1 MTFEWKHPK
10 YYKELARIRQEEE
23 EKEKAKEE
31 DGKQWDEKSESEK
44 I

>member
-10 YYKELARIRQEEE
+10 YYKELARIRKEEE

-31 DGKQWDEKSESEK
+31 DGKQCDEQSESEK

>member
-10 YYKELARIRQEEE
+10 YYKELARIRKEEE

-31 DGKQWDEKSESEK
+31 DGKQWDKELESEK

>member
-10 YYKELARIRQEEE
+10 YYKELARIRKEEE
-23 EKEKAKEE
+23 EKEKSKEE
-31 DGKQWDEKSESEK
+31 DGKQWDKEFESEK

>member
-10 YYKELARIRQEEE
+10 YYKELARIRKEEE
-23 EKEKAKEE
+23 EKEKGKEE
-31 DGKQWDEKSESEK
+31 DGKRWEEESASEK